1 MSEQQTSNLA
11 RIFRGATRIEPEE
24 ARAALLSFSFLFLL
38 MLAYNILKPVRD
50 ALAPEWTDVELA
62 SLWTI
67 NFVFSVIAVS
77 IYGYAVS
84 RGKLQK
90 VIPGVYAFFALSFVA
105 FYVGAS
111 NAQNGVLINKAFYV
125 WLSLFSL
132 FHISVFWSLMSDI
145 FSKQQA
151 PRLFGFIASGASIG
165 TIAGSAVALALAK
178 TIGTLN
184 LMLVAAT
191 ILVVILPM
199 VAVLRRAAQ
208 PGGVP
213 TSEEQAL
220 SGNPFAGFREFV
232 RNRYL
237 LGIGIFIFFYTFIG
251 SFAYFELKNLMAAND
266 RDTNTAIWAGINL
279 AVNSITIVTAWF
291 ATSRITA
298 RLGVGKTLALVP
310 VLVAAAMLLV
320 FVNPV
325 LAVMVAGW
333 VVLKA
338 GNYAITR
345 PGREMLY
352 TNVSREDRFK
362 TKQVIDIVVYRGGDV
377 LSGWAFAFLTT
388 TMGLGMAPVAIIG
401 AGVALVW
408 AGVGLRLGRRY
419 DDAVALEANA
429 TAASTRGGQGAP
441 LEDKA

>member
-1 MSEQQTSNLA
+1 MSEQKAGSLA
-11 RIFRGATRIEPEE
+11 RIFRGATRIEPDE
-24 ARAALLSFSFLFLL
+24 ARAAILSFSFLFLL

-50 ALAPEWTDVELA
+50 ALAPEWSDVELA

-67 NFVFSVIAVS
+67 NFFFSAIAVS

-84 RGKLQK
+84 RGKLKK
-90 VIPGVYAFFALSFVA
+90 VIPGVYAFFALSFVL

-111 NAQNGVLINKAFYV
+111 STQNGELINKAFYV

-165 TIAGSAVALALAK
+165 TIGGSAVALALAK
-178 TIGTLN
+178 LVGTLN

-191 ILVVILPM
+191 ILVMILPM
-199 VAVLRRAAQ
+199 VAVLRRAAS
-208 PGGVP
+208 PGGP
-213 TSEEQAL
+213 TTAEEQAL

-232 RNRYL
+232 RNPYL
-237 LGIGIFIFFYTFIG
+237 LGIGVFIFFYTFIG

-279 AVNSITIVTAWF
+279 AVNSLTIMIAWF
-291 ATSRITA
+291 ATGRITT

-310 VLVAAAMLLV
+310 VLVAAAMVLV

-325 LAVMVAGW
+325 LAVMVGGW
-333 VVLKA
+333 IVLKA
-338 GNYAITR
+338 GNYSITR

-388 TMGLGMAPVAIIG
+388 TIGFGMAPIAVIG
-401 AGVALVW
+401 AGVALLW
-408 AGVGLRLGRRY
+408 AWVGLGLGRKY
-419 DDAVALEANA
+419 DLAVAQDAES
-429 TAASTRGGQGAP
+429 AAGGAP
-441 LEDKA
+441 VGNTP

>member
-1 MSEQQTSNLA
+1 MSEQKTGSLA
-11 RIFRGATRIEPEE
+11 RIFRGATRIEPDE
-24 ARAALLSFSFLFLL
+24 ARAAILSFSFLFLL

-50 ALAPEWTDVELA
+50 ALAPEWSDVELA

-67 NFVFSVIAVS
+67 NFFFSAIAVS

-84 RGKLQK
+84 HGKLKK
-90 VIPGVYAFFALSFVA
+90 VIPGVYAFFALSFVL
-105 FYVGAS
+105 FYIGAS
-111 NAQNGVLINKAFYV
+111 STQDGELINKAFYV

-145 FSKQQA
+145 FSRQQA

-165 TIAGSAVALALAK
+165 TIAGSAVALALA
-178 TIGTLN
+178 TLIGTLN

-191 ILVVILPM
+191 ILVMILPM

-208 PGGVP
+208 PGGP
-213 TSEEQAL
+213 ATAEEQAL

-232 RNRYL
+232 RNPYL
-237 LGIGIFIFFYTFIG
+237 LGIGVFIFFYTFIG

-279 AVNSITIVTAWF
+279 AVNSLTIFIAWF
-291 ATSRITA
+291 ATSRITG

-310 VLVAAAMLLV
+310 LLVAAAMVLV
-320 FVNPV
+320 FINPV

-338 GNYAITR
+338 GNYSITR

-388 TMGLGMAPVAIIG
+388 TVGLGMAPIAVIG

-408 AGVGLRLGRRY
+408 AWVGLGLGRKY
-419 DDAVALEANA
+419 DLAVAQDVASEA
-429 TAASTRGGQGAP
+429 GGVP
-441 LEDKA
+441 VEDTP

>member
-1 MSEQQTSNLA
+1 MSEQETGSLA
-11 RIFRGATRIEPEE
+11 RIFRGATRIEPDE
-24 ARAALLSFSFLFLL
+24 ARAAILSFSFLFLL
-38 MLAYNILKPVRD
+38 MLAYNVLKPVRD
-50 ALAPEWTDVELA
+50 ALAPEWSDVELA

-67 NFVFSVIAVS
+67 NFFFSAIAVS

-84 RGKLQK
+84 RGKLKK
-90 VIPGVYAFFALSFVA
+90 VIPGVYAFFALSFVL
-105 FYVGAS
+105 FYIGAS
-111 NAQNGVLINKAFYV
+111 STQDGELINKAFYV

-165 TIAGSAVALALAK
+165 TIAGSTVALALAK
-178 TIGTLN
+178 LIGTLN

-191 ILVVILPM
+191 ILVMILPM
-199 VAVLRRAAQ
+199 VAVLRRAAR
-208 PGGVP
+208 PGGP
-213 TSEEQAL
+213 TTAEEQAL

-232 RNRYL
+232 RNPYL
-237 LGIGIFIFFYTFIG
+237 LGIGVFIFFYTFIG

-279 AVNSITIVTAWF
+279 AVNSLTIMIAWF
-291 ATSRITA
+291 ATGRITT

-310 VLVAAAMLLV
+310 VLVAAAMVLV

-325 LAVMVAGW
+325 LAVMVGGW
-333 VVLKA
+333 IVLKA
-338 GNYAITR
+338 GNYSITR

-388 TMGLGMAPVAIIG
+388 TIGLGMAPIAVIG
-401 AGVALVW
+401 AGVALLW
-408 AGVGLRLGRRY
+408 AWVGLGLGRKY
-419 DDAVALEANA
+419 DLAIAQDAESAP
-429 TAASTRGGQGAP
+429 GGAP
-441 LEDKA
+441 VKDTP

>member
-1 MSEQQTSNLA
+1 MSEQKTGSLA

-24 ARAALLSFSFLFLL
+24 ARAAILSFSFLFLL

-50 ALAPEWTDVELA
+50 ALAPEWSDVELA

-67 NFVFSVIAVS
+67 NFFFSAIAVS

-84 RGKLQK
+84 HGKLKK
-90 VIPGVYAFFALSFVA
+90 VIPGVYAFFALSFVL

-111 NAQNGVLINKAFYV
+111 STQDGELINKAFYV

-145 FSKQQA
+145 FSRQQA

-165 TIAGSAVALALAK
+165 TIAGSAVALALA
-178 TIGTLN
+178 TLIGTLN

-191 ILVVILPM
+191 ILVMILPM

-208 PGGVP
+208 PGGP
-213 TSEEQAL
+213 ATAEEQAL

-232 RNRYL
+232 RNPYL
-237 LGIGIFIFFYTFIG
+237 LGIGVFIFFYTFIG

-279 AVNSITIVTAWF
+279 AVNSLTIIIAWF
-291 ATSRITA
+291 ATSRITG

-310 VLVAAAMLLV
+310 LLVAAAMVLV
-320 FVNPV
+320 FINPV

-338 GNYAITR
+338 GNYSITR

-377 LSGWAFAFLTT
+377 LSGWAFAFLTAT
-388 TMGLGMAPVAIIG
+388 IGLGMAPIAVIG

-408 AGVGLRLGRRY
+408 AWVGLGLGRKY
-419 DDAVALEANA
+419 DLAMAQDVAS
-429 TAASTRGGQGAP
+429 AAGGAP
-441 LEDKA
+441 VEDTP

>member
-50 ALAPEWTDVELA
+50 AMAPEWTDVELA

-67 NFVFSVIAVS
+67 NFVFSAIAVS

-90 VIPGVYAFFALSFVA
+90 VIPGVYAFFAFSFVA
-105 FYVGAS
+105 FYIGAS
-111 NAQNGVLINKAFYV
+111 STQDGALINKAFYV

-145 FSKQQA
+145 FTKQQA
-151 PRLFGFIASGASIG
+151 PRLFGFIASGACIG

-184 LMLVAAT
+184 LMLAAAT
-191 ILVVILPM
+191 ILVMIVPM
-199 VAVLRRAAQ
+199 VAVLRRATQ
-208 PGGVP
+208 PRGAP

-298 RLGVGKTLALVP
+298 SFGVGKTLALVP
-310 VLVAAAMLLV
+310 VLVAAALLLV

-388 TMGLGMAPVAIIG
+388 TIGLGMAPVAVIG

-408 AGVGLRLGRRY
+408 AGVGLGLGRKY
-419 DDAVALEANA
+419 DEAVALEAGA
-429 TAASTRGGQGAP
+429 PGHSILAKDAP
-441 LEDKA
+441 LEEKA

>member
-1 MSEQQTSNLA
+1 MSEQKAGSLA

-24 ARAALLSFSFLFLL
+24 ARAAILSFSFLFLL

-50 ALAPEWTDVELA
+50 ALAPEWSDVELA

-67 NFVFSVIAVS
+67 NFFFSAIAVS

-84 RGKLQK
+84 HGKLKK
-90 VIPGVYAFFALSFVA
+90 VIPGVYAFFALSFVL
-105 FYVGAS
+105 FYAGAS
-111 NAQNGVLINKAFYV
+111 SSQDGELINKAFYV

-178 TIGTLN
+178 LIGTLN

-191 ILVVILPM
+191 ILVMILPM
-199 VAVLRRAAQ
+199 VAVLRRAAS
-208 PGGVP
+208 PGGP
-213 TSEEQAL
+213 ATAEEQAL

-232 RNRYL
+232 RNPYL
-237 LGIGIFIFFYTFIG
+237 LGIGVFIFFYTFIG

-279 AVNSITIVTAWF
+279 AVNSLTIMIAWF
-291 ATSRITA
+291 ATGRITT

-310 VLVAAAMLLV
+310 VLVAAAMVLV

-325 LAVMVAGW
+325 LAVMVGGW

-338 GNYAITR
+338 GNYSITR

-377 LSGWAFAFLTT
+377 LSGWAFALLTT
-388 TMGLGMAPVAIIG
+388 TIGLGMGPIAIIG
-401 AGVALVW
+401 ACVALLW
-408 AGVGLRLGRRY
+408 AWVGLGLGRNY
-419 DDAVALEANA
+419 DRAIAEDAES
-429 TAASTRGGQGAP
+429 AAGGVP
-441 LEDKA
+441 VEDTP

>member
-1 MSEQQTSNLA
+1 MSNQQPGRLA
-11 RIFRGATRIEPEE
+11 RIFHGATRIEPEE
-24 ARAALLSFSFLFLL
+24 ARAAMLSFSFLFLL

-50 ALAPEWTDVELA
+50 ALAPEWSDVELA

-67 NFVFSVIAVS
+67 NFVFSAIAVS

-90 VIPGVYAFFALSFVA
+90 VIPGVYAFFAISFVA
-105 FYVGAS
+105 FYAAAGGA
-111 NAQNGVLINKAFYV
+111 QDGVLVNKSFYV
-125 WLSLFSL
+125 SL

-145 FSKQQA
+145 FTRRQA

-165 TIAGSAVALALAK
+165 TIAGSAVALVLAQAV
-178 TIGTLN
+178 GTLN
-184 LMLVAAT
+184 LMLVAAA
-191 ILVVILPM
+191 ILVAILPM

-208 PGGVP
+208 PGSAP
-213 TSEEQAL
+213 TAEEQAL

-232 RNRYL
+232 RNPYL
-237 LGIGIFIFFYTFIG
+237 LGIGAFIFLYTFIG

-291 ATSRITA
+291 ATSRITTK
-298 RLGVGKTLALVP
+298 LGVSKTLALIP
-310 VLVAAAMLLV
+310 VLVAAALVVV

-338 GNYAITR
+338 GNYSITR

-377 LSGWAFAFLTT
+377 LSGWVFAFLTT
-388 TMGLGMAPVAIIG
+388 SIGLGMAPVAVIG
-401 AGVALVW
+401 AVVALLW
-408 AGVGLRLGRRY
+408 AAVGLALGRKY
-419 DDAVALEANA
+419 DDAVALENDPANPA
-429 TAASTRGGQGAP
+429 HDAP
-441 LEDKA
+441 LEDKV

>member
-1 MSEQQTSNLA
+1 MSKQKAGNLA
-11 RIFRGATRIEPEE
+11 RIFQGATRIEPEE
-24 ARAALLSFSFLFLL
+24 ARAAILSFSFLFLL

-50 ALAPEWTDVELA
+50 ALAPQWSDVELA

-67 NFVFSVIAVS
+67 NFFFSAIAVS

-84 RGKLQK
+84 RGKLKK
-90 VIPGVYAFFALSFVA
+90 VIPGVYAFFALSFVL

-111 NAQNGVLINKAFYV
+111 SAQNGELINKAFYV

-178 TIGTLN
+178 LVGTLN
-184 LMLVAAT
+184 LMLVAAS
-191 ILVVILPM
+191 ILVTILPM
-199 VAVLRRAAQ
+199 VAVLRRVARPEGSAT
-208 PGGVP
+208 G
-213 TSEEQAL
+213 EEQAL

-232 RNRYL
+232 RNPYL
-237 LGIGIFIFFYTFIG
+237 LGIGVFIFFYTFIG

-279 AVNSITIVTAWF
+279 AVNSLTIMIAWF
-291 ATSRITA
+291 ATGRITA
-298 RLGVGKTLALVP
+298 RMGVGKTLALVP
-310 VLVAAAMLLV
+310 VLVAAALVLV

-325 LAVMVAGW
+325 LAVMVGGW

-338 GNYAITR
+338 GNYSITR

-377 LSGWAFAFLTT
+377 LSGWAFALLTT
-388 TMGLGMAPVAIIG
+388 TIGLGMGPIAIIG
-401 AGVALVW
+401 AGVALLWAWVGLGLGRKYDLAIAQDAKSVA
-408 AGVGLRLGRRY
+408 AGVPVE
-419 DDAVALEANA
+419 D
-429 TAASTRGGQGAP
+429 TR
-441 LEDKA
+441 